1 MMPRTLPRS
10 PFDRPYMYAKGG
22 GGESQKRDTR
32 IHTTRTRTRTYI
44 AKDTLCPLGLL
55 QAIILRDYAPVAG

>member
-1 MMPRTLPRS
+1 
-10 PFDRPYMYAKGG
+10 MYAKGG